1 MNTTNFQKPPTPRRP
16 TPTLARTVLANR
28 ITSVKVPNALFA
40 RTVLANTTYRYQE
53 NKTGNRSWGNPI
65 TEYPTPKPQV
75 SSSPRYAATVGGHS
89 PP

>member
-1 MNTTNFQKPPTPRRP
+1 MKHYTKNTGIGKWKMETRGFAENITY
-16 TPTLARTVLANR
+16 TV
-28 ITSVKVPNALFA
+28 
-40 RTVLANTTYRYQE
+40 VLYSKIFYWLVTTYRYQE

-65 TEYPTPKPQV
+65 TECPTPKPQV